1 MQDHLSD
8 IKYLLSTI
16 VMAWEE
22 STQPWLCP
30 ESQGFLTRLTL
41 KINWGGFGVM
51 DLQNQVK
58 EMADTWWSSVWAPMR
73 TKNMGSLTGGRQ
85 ESRQKHQNG
94 SKSGE
99 SLCQSQLL
107 SFLNVRSTLQAQALG
122 GCCLHQHAMNV
133 VLCFSCNFRKSF
145 SYNFPC
151 SFQKEIQK
159 SSFHHCIW
167 TTALNGGKEVQA
179 DAWCWHWPT
188 AGRDCSCTSL
198 RGKILYF
205 LLFPLRGQAALLDFC
220 FGLDASLHLAWAMN
234 PGYSLHWGKAKEFS
248 GVFWVV
254 LVFLVVYW
262 PRPVHGLSLVLH

>member
-8 IKYLLSTI
+8 IKYLLSPV

-58 EMADTWWSSVWAPMR
+58 ETVGTWWSSVWAPMR
-73 TKNMGSLTGGRQ
+73 TKNMGPLTGGRQ
-85 ESRQKHQNG
+85 GEQKHQNG

-107 SFLNVRSTLQAQALG
+107 SFLNVRSTLQVQALG
-122 GCCLHQHAMNV
+122 GCCLHQHAMKV
-133 VLCFSCNFRKSF
+133 VLCFSCSFRKSF

-167 TTALNGGKEVQA
+167 MMALEGSPGWRLMLALAHCRQGLILHLSKRQNSVFSALPTEVPGSTSWVLLW
-179 DAWCWHWPT
+179 AWCKPAPGMSNEPGLLSALGQSQGVLWGFLGGFSIFGSLLAKTCAWPLSSFT
-188 AGRDCSCTSL
+188 L
-198 RGKILYF
+198 N
-205 LLFPLRGQAALLDFC
+205 AL
-220 FGLDASLHLAWAMN
+220 
-234 PGYSLHWGKAKEFS
+234 
-248 GVFWVV
+248 
-254 LVFLVVYW
+254 
-262 PRPVHGLSLVLH
+262 